1 MKQVVQQNLDQSALR
16 RLLHNYLQDLQ
27 PRMTKLHN
35 KSLQL
40 QQNSKFT
47 CDIALVV
54 SFVVYC
60 LVAEIN
66 TEYIS
71 LLCQFLSVIL
81 IHILGLSPSHHPKHV
96 GRIHTV
102 ITTTQEISLL
112 LFFTLDLK
120 HLKPLPQVFSTIA
133 ISLDTHWTDLTDS
146 QRDRFFLLIGCILVS
161 VLG

>member
-66 TEYIS
+66 TEYIWRVHGATAS
-71 LLCQFLSVIL
+71 NL
-81 IHILGLSPSHHPKHV
+81 
-96 GRIHTV
+96 
-102 ITTTQEISLL
+102 
-112 LFFTLDLK
+112 
-120 HLKPLPQVFSTIA
+120 
-133 ISLDTHWTDLTDS
+133 W
-146 QRDRFFLLIGCILVS
+146 
-161 VLG
+161 